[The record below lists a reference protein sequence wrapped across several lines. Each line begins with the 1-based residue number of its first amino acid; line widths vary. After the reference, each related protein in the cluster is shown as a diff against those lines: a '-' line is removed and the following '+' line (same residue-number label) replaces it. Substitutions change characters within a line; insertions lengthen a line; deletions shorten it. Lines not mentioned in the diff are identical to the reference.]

1 MSSDKITTNLE
12 LSNITKTPVRK
23 SPNSPTGTYFNETFE
38 PEVPVSREVAK
49 PEQKSEKISPPSV
62 VVEKDFD
69 SEGKYLGKAKS
80 IGQNIFRFFNNSRI
94 PDDKS
99 VEQVKNII
107 SRSAKTENIKRA
119 SNWLQKNSNRIGKSP
134 ILNKLKKGVLSSLK
148 SLQHDKKHD
157 DIEYHKLKIKEIELS
172 KQRKGESKQQ
182 FKDRKKSQIESHGNH
197 IDKLKKEVR
206 KEHEELRE
214 SEEKHHHEHH
224 DEVKERKDEDHKS
237 NSYLERVT
245 SKLDGQNVDVLI
257 YYCFLCVAIFTITL
271 IIAYGNK
278 EFIDENEKLIKQT
291 RGFFIT
297 GIAAIAI
304 FLAILG
310 ASIGKDKDILQ
321 KLGSIGLL
329 LGVFFTGG
337 FFTYL
342 VLQDDLNVTGDEKL
356 MANIGVAIYVIFFLL
371 ATAYVLFAKRS
382 GKLSRIIRIC
392 YCLFIVGAFF
402 AVGAA
407 TTSFVVRAK
416 LPKNSNEEILFPLS
430 SILFGFGIFG
440 TILVF
445 ISFFKSINKA
455 LGSGLGKAFNGF
467 EKPLIKIIIFLTF
480 VATIYLTIMLYAF
493 LNSYSLSDYRI
504 DNKMKLKDHEK
515 RNKKKF
521 RDTFVR
527 DTCYAGF
534 SLLIYFILSL
544 AMSFGGTIKERFFS
558 VFLVSFIMYLGCY
571 LTYLR
576 FTGKVEE
583 LDSTEKTILTT
594 TLVVFILLFLGSI
607 YYVLFHTRKGKNVL
621 FDDILRFI
629 SNIGAIVL
637 FLWEFAMVIAI
648 MIIFAPSSG
657 GDHMHQAGWTAVGIS
672 SAVLAISV
680 ILTIIEFG

>member
-1 MSSDKITTNLE
+1 M
-12 LSNITKTPVRK
+12 
-23 SPNSPTGTYFNETFE
+23 
-38 PEVPVSREVAK
+38 
-49 PEQKSEKISPPSV
+49 
-62 VVEKDFD
+62 
-69 SEGKYLGKAKS
+69 
-80 IGQNIFRFFNNSRI
+80 
-94 PDDKS
+94 
-99 VEQVKNII
+99 
-107 SRSAKTENIKRA
+107 
-119 SNWLQKNSNRIGKSP
+119 
-134 ILNKLKKGVLSSLK
+134 
-148 SLQHDKKHD
+148 
-157 DIEYHKLKIKEIELS
+157 
-172 KQRKGESKQQ
+172 
-182 FKDRKKSQIESHGNH
+182 
-197 IDKLKKEVR
+197 
-206 KEHEELRE
+206 
-214 SEEKHHHEHH
+214 
-224 DEVKERKDEDHKS
+224 
-237 NSYLERVT
+237 
-245 SKLDGQNVDVLI
+245 
-257 YYCFLCVAIFTITL
+257 
-271 IIAYGNK
+271 AYGNK
-278 EFIDENEKLIKQT
+278 EFVKDNENLIKQT

-342 VLQDDLNVTGDEKL
+342 VLQDDLKVTGEEKL

-445 ISFFKSINKA
+445 ISFFKSVNKA
-455 LGSGLGKAFNGF
+455 LGSGLGKAFNSF
-467 EKPLIKIIIFLTF
+467 EKPLIKVVIFLTF
-480 VATIYLTIMLYAF
+480 IATIYLTIMLYVL
-493 LNSYSLSDYRI
+493 LNSYSLSDHRI
-504 DNKMKLKDHEK
+504 NDKMNLKEHE
-515 RNKKKF
+515 RREKKKF
-521 RDTFVR
+521 RDTFIKY
-527 DTCYAGF
+527 TSYAGV
-534 SLLIYFILSL
+534 SLLVYFVLSL

-558 VFLVSFIMYLGCY
+558 VFLVSFIMYLGSY
-571 LTYLR
+571 LAYLQ
-576 FTGKVEE
+576 FTDKIDG
-583 LDSTEKTILTT
+583 LDKTEKTILNT
-594 TLVVFILLFLGSI
+594 TLIVFILLFLGSI
-607 YYVLFHTRKGKNVL
+607 YYVLFHTRKGNNVL

-648 MIIFAPSSG
+648 MIIFSPSSS
-657 GDHMHQAGWTAVGIS
+657 DHMHQAGWTAVGIS

-680 ILTIIEFG
+680 ILTIIQYY